1 MAKEFITRNAFKRF
15 AKEMFNLDTAEE
27 GIEAL
32 KNWYTK
38 IGAPVTLK
46 EGNIPEEGIEMMV
59 EKLHMGAKMMGADA
73 LFTKEMLTTV
83 FNNAK

>member
-1 MAKEFITRNAFKRF
+1 MNLLPERFARF
-15 AKEMFNLDTAEE
+15 AKEIFNKDTAEE

-46 EGNIPEEGIEMMV
+46 RG
-59 EKLHMGAKMMGADA
+59 
-73 LFTKEMLTTV
+73 
-83 FNNAK
+83 